1 MLTPVDQSP
10 WSGQGFEFVQEPLSP
25 SGLVLAARGE
35 LDAAAVPKLREL
47 LETAV
52 GTGRTPVII
61 DLSEVSFIDSLSLA
75 TIVRAQQRLGGAGR
89 MALVARHPYVLLI
102 VEAGGLDSVLSV
114 FNTRAEAESY
124 VHHND
129 EPTSSG

>member
-1 MLTPVDQSP
+1 MLTPVSQSS

-25 SGLVLAARGE
+25 GGLVLAARGE

-47 LETAV
+47 LEAAIV
-52 GTGRTPVII
+52 ESRTPVVV

-75 TIVRAQQRLGGAGR
+75 TIVRAQKRLGGSTR

-102 VEAGGLDSVLSV
+102 VEAGGLDSVLAV
-114 FNTRAEAESY
+114 FETRAEAESY
-124 VHHND
+124 VHD
-129 EPTSSG
+129 GDGQTP